1 MSKNIIVTGGSKGIG
16 AAIVEM
22 LAKQGEKIL
31 FTYNKSED
39 NAKAIQNKFPANVEA
54 YKVDISDIEEARK
67 MAEYAIKKF
76 GKIDVLIN
84 DAGVSQF
91 KMFTDITSNDWDG
104 MINTNLKAPVFIT
117 QEIAKNMIHYK
128 DGSIINISSVWG
140 ITGASCEVLY
150 SISKSGLDGLT
161 RALAKELAPSNIRV
175 NSIAPG
181 AIDTDMNKDI
191 LKEKLEEE
199 IPLGRMGK
207 PEDIAKCVK
216 WLIDDDYM
224 TGQVISPNGGWV
236 I

>member
-1 MSKNIIVTGGSKGIG
+1 M
-16 AAIVEM
+16 
-22 LAKQGEKIL
+22 
-31 FTYNKSED
+31 
-39 NAKAIQNKFPANVEA
+39 
-54 YKVDISDIEEARK
+54 
-67 MAEYAIKKF
+67 
-76 GKIDVLIN
+76 
-84 DAGVSQF
+84 
-91 KMFTDITSNDWDG
+91 
-104 MINTNLKAPVFIT
+104 
-117 QEIAKNMIHYK
+117 
-128 DGSIINISSVWG
+128 
-140 ITGASCEVLY
+140 Y